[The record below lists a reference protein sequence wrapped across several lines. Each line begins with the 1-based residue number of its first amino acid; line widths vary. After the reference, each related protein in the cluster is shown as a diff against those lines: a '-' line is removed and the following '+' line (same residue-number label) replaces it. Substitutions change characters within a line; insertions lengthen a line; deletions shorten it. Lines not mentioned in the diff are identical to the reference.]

1 MRKNLLSIIV
11 IALCAINVI
20 FSAVLVFA
28 VVPASMK
35 TNQLV
40 TQAASIIDL
49 ELEDSEE
56 KAAKVKVQDI
66 ATYNIGDDLTI
77 NLKRSEDD
85 NKLHYARLNVS
96 LSLNTKSKDYE
107 SLNPTI
113 ETNEGVIKE
122 FVTDTFSDYTADGV
136 LSNKE
141 EIKEKVL
148 TQLKDYFKSDFII
161 NVSFSNLVV
170 Q

>member
-40 TQAASIIDL
+40 TQVASIIDL

-85 NKLHYARLNVS
+85 NKLHYARLNVIIF
-96 LSLNTKSKDYE
+96 KY
-107 SLNPTI
+107 
-113 ETNEGVIKE
+113 
-122 FVTDTFSDYTADGV
+122 
-136 LSNKE
+136 
-141 EIKEKVL
+141 EIKRL
-148 TQLKDYFKSDFII
+148 
-161 NVSFSNLVV
+161 
-170 Q
+170 

>member
-35 TNQLV
+35 TNKLV
-40 TQAASIIDL
+40 TQVASIIDL
-49 ELEDSEE
+49 ELENSEE
-56 KAAKVKVQDI
+56 KASKVRVQDI
-66 ATYNIGDDLTI
+66 ATYNIEGDLTI

-136 LSNKE
+136 LANKE